1 MEVHLSQ
8 VSDTISIA
16 ASQVGYQAERA
27 PGERPSG
34 HQKYSGQ
41 VPGLEWSNFQPWC
54 AVWVAWVALKAG
66 VASLYPRTASCSNG
80 VQWFRDRGRFSN
92 YPAIGAQVFY
102 GPGGGT
108 HTGIVYAYDANS
120 IYTYEGNT
128 SLSNDA
134 NGNKV
139 MRRERR
145 RRDAY
150 VYGYGL
156 PQFTEGVTTSD
167 PALTGQAGFTYAAS
181 ASGPAGNSGSTKPT
195 SPPRTVTVR
204 AGQTITAIAAAAGI
218 SVAALLSLNPG
229 VKDHPDQIHPGDS
242 ITLPAVP
249 DGGLEPQPTPEPPT
263 TTPPPV
269 SPPASN
275 SGNAFPGAGQFGPG
289 ANNSS
294 VTRLGELLVQRGAG
308 RFYSEGPGPRWGEA
322 DRQAVKAFQMAQG
335 WTGSSADG
343 IPGPQTW
350 ALLVTHQGRDI
361 PAATS
366 TKPSA
371 APAFPGANRFRPGA
385 VNQHVTK
392 LGEQL
397 VRKGY
402 SRYYR
407 QGPGPR
413 WTEADRRAVQ
423 AFQHAQGWSGSAADG
438 YPGPL
443 TWSRLMR

>member
-1 MEVHLSQ
+1 MNEIS
-8 VSDTISIA
+8 TILSIA
-16 ASQVGYQAERA
+16 AGEVGYQADRA

-41 VPGLEWSNFQPWC
+41 VPGLEWSNSQPWC
-54 AVWVAWVALKAG
+54 ATWCSWVALKAG
-66 VASLYPRTASCSNG
+66 VPNLYPRTASCSNG
-80 VQWFRDRGRFSN
+80 VQWFRDRGRFSA

-102 GPGGGT
+102 GSGGGT

-128 SLSNDA
+128 SLTNDA

-139 MRRERR
+139 MKRERR

-156 PQFTEGVTTSD
+156 PAFSEGTTTSD
-167 PALTGQAGFTYAAS
+167 PALKGRPGFTYQAS
-181 ASGPAGNSGSTKPT
+181 ATGPAGNSGSTKPT

-218 SVAALLSLNPG
+218 SVAALLSLNPS
-229 VKDHPDQIHPGDS
+229 VQNHPDQIRPGDT
-242 ITLPAVP
+242 ITLPAAP
-249 DGGLEPQPTPEPPT
+249 DSGQEPETVPTPL
-263 TTPPPV
+263 PV

-275 SGNAFPGAGQFGPG
+275 SGNGFPGSNRFGPG
-289 ANNSS
+289 ANNTD

-322 DRQAVKAFQMAQG
+322 DRQAVKAFQLAQG

-350 ALLVTHQGRDI
+350 AFLVNHQGRNI

-371 APAFPGANRFRPGA
+371 APAFPGASRFRLGA
-385 VNQHVTK
+385 VNQHVTT
-392 LGEQL
+392 LGKAL
-397 VRKGY
+397 VRHGCGQH
-402 SRYYR
+402 YR

-413 WTEADRRAVQ
+413 WSESDRRAVQ
-423 AFQHAQGWSGSAADG
+423 AFQRAQGWSGSAADG

>member
-1 MEVHLSQ
+1 MSQ
-8 VSDTISIA
+8 VSDVFRV
-16 ASQVGYQAERA
+16 ASAEVGYQAERA

-41 VPGLEWSNFQPWC
+41 VPGLEWSNYQPWC
-54 AVWVAWVALKAG
+54 ATWCSWVALKAG
-66 VASLYPRTASCSNG
+66 VPSLYPRTASCSNG
-80 VQWFRDRGRFSN
+80 VEWFRDRGRFSA

-108 HTGIVYAYDANS
+108 HTGIVYGYDANS

-128 SLSNDA
+128 SLTNDA

-139 MRRERR
+139 MKRERR

-156 PQFTEGVTTSD
+156 PQFSEGITTSD
-167 PALTGQAGFTYAAS
+167 PALKGRAGYFYSAT
-181 ASGPAGNSGSTKPT
+181 ASGPAGNSGPT
-195 SPPRTVTVR
+195 STTRTVTVR
-204 AGQTITAIAAAAGI
+204 AGQTITAIAVAAGI
-218 SVAALLSLNPG
+218 SVAALLSLNPS

-242 ITLPAVP
+242 ITVPAAP
-249 DGGLEPQPTPEPPT
+249 DDVQEPDL
-263 TTPPPV
+263 TPPPV

-275 SGNAFPGAGQFGPG
+275 STTFPGAGQFGPG
-289 ANNSS
+289 ANNTN
-294 VTRLGELLVQRGAG
+294 VTKLGELLVQRGG
-308 RFYSEGPGPRWGEA
+308 SRFYSVGPGPRWGEA
-322 DRQAVKAFQMAQG
+322 DRQAVRAFQLAQG
-335 WTGSSADG
+335 WTDGSADG

-350 ALLVTHQGRDI
+350 ALLINHQGRDI
-361 PAATS
+361 PVASS

-371 APAFPGANRFRPGA
+371 TSAFPGATRFRPGS
-385 VNQHVTK
+385 VNSHVTT
-392 LGEQL
+392 LGKAL
-397 VRKGY
+397 VRHGY
-402 SRYYR
+402 GQYYR

-413 WTEADRRAVQ
+413 WSEADRRAVQ
-423 AFQHAQGWSGSAADG
+423 AFQRAQGWAGPAADG